1 PLYFILCLLI
11 CHRSPLLR
19 SAFLDDLP
27 AVANYKLHPRLQPN
41 NLPPY
46 TLPFVIHIQHSN
58 TAPRLPAPIR
68 RTSRIKE
75 QLPVMLLIPG
85 NMTMSKYHHSR
96 IGKFLPCHPR
106 MRPGITQNMHHT
118 YPATTNNHL
127 AL

>member
-1 PLYFILCLLI
+1 MRPLKPDNLPTYALCLVI
-11 CHRSPLLR
+11 Y
-19 SAFLDDLP
+19 
-27 AVANYKLHPRLQPN
+27 VQ
-41 NLPPY
+41 Y
-46 TLPFVIHIQHSN
+46 TN
-58 TAPRLPAPIR
+58 TAPGLPTTVGCAP
-68 RTSRIKE
+68 RIKQ

-127 AL
+127 ALNRQLQYNLFILNITS